1 MTLNQ
6 DAHGVGILM
15 LVTGIS
21 LFFAG
26 LNIVRKY
33 RSEANYSGIGSFRFT
48 RKGVAWLAGYLLV
61 IFGVSLV
68 FVSAMVLFL

>member
-26 LNIVRKY
+26 LHIVRKY
-33 RSEANYSGIGSFRFT
+33 RSDANYSGIGSFRFT
-48 RKGVAWLAGYLLV
+48 REGVAWLTGYLLV